1 MTKIDGVLF
10 KRMLLSGGNN
20 LYNHYPE
27 VDSLNVFPIPDGD
40 TGTNMNLTFSSGS
53 SAVFAKNETSISDV
67 AKTFAHGLIFG
78 ARGNSGVITSQI
90 FGGFAKGLE
99 GKAEVD
105 AITFANAWMTAKDVA
120 YRTVKVPVEGT
131 ILTVIREASQAL
143 YEKVEKDMSI
153 AECMDILYEEA
164 LHSLKRTPDLLP
176 VLKEAGVVDS
186 GGTGLCYI
194 LEGFKKA
201 LHNEIVEKS
210 MPQVTDTVP
219 TPNKVSDKDKE
230 NIKVQYCVQAYLE
243 LSHQDPLPLN
253 KKAFKE
259 DRFKALLEAYGENI
273 AVVNKDNVIRLKV
286 DTFKPGSILTYA
298 QQYGEFT
305 KVSINVK
312 DENEEYLFDDF
323 KVQEMPHKNYALIA
337 VGVGKGIEQLFKE
350 LSVDIVVS
358 GGQTMNPATKDFVDA
373 IEKLNADTIFI
384 FPNNGNIYLAA
395 SQAAEFVKDHQK
407 VIVIPTKTIN
417 EGLVACMVFNPEADV
432 EDNIASMKENISSVK
447 SGEITYAVKD
457 TTIDG
462 VTVAKDHFMGIQGKK
477 ILCCHKHK
485 VNTLFD
491 MLTQMVDEDSQIIT
505 IIFGEDVKDDEKKAV
520 TDYVQTK
527 YGDYMDISLADGL
540 QPVYSFLVSV
550 E

>member
-1 MTKIDGVLF
+1 MGYFMT
-10 KRMLLSGGNN
+10 
-20 LYNHYPE
+20 
-27 VDSLNVFPIPDGD
+27 LN
-40 TGTNMNLTFSSGS
+40 
-53 SAVFAKNETSISDV
+53 
-67 AKTFAHGLIFG
+67 
-78 ARGNSGVITSQI
+78 
-90 FGGFAKGLE
+90 
-99 GKAEVD
+99 
-105 AITFANAWMTAKDVA
+105 
-120 YRTVKVPVEGT
+120 
-131 ILTVIREASQAL
+131 
-143 YEKVEKDMSI
+143 
-153 AECMDILYEEA
+153 
-164 LHSLKRTPDLLP
+164 
-176 VLKEAGVVDS
+176 
-186 GGTGLCYI
+186 
-194 LEGFKKA
+194 
-201 LHNEIVEKS
+201 
-210 MPQVTDTVP
+210 
-219 TPNKVSDKDKE
+219 
-230 NIKVQYCVQAYLE
+230 
-243 LSHQDPLPLN
+243 
-253 KKAFKE
+253 
-259 DRFKALLEAYGENI
+259 ENI

-358 GGQTMNPATKDFVDA
+358 GGHTMNPATKDFVDA

-527 YGDYMDISLADGL
+527 YGDNMDISLADGL

>member
-1 MTKIDGVLF
+1 
-10 KRMLLSGGNN
+10 
-20 LYNHYPE
+20 
-27 VDSLNVFPIPDGD
+27 
-40 TGTNMNLTFSSGS
+40 
-53 SAVFAKNETSISDV
+53 
-67 AKTFAHGLIFG
+67 
-78 ARGNSGVITSQI
+78 
-90 FGGFAKGLE
+90 
-99 GKAEVD
+99 
-105 AITFANAWMTAKDVA
+105 
-120 YRTVKVPVEGT
+120 
-131 ILTVIREASQAL
+131 
-143 YEKVEKDMSI
+143 
-153 AECMDILYEEA
+153 
-164 LHSLKRTPDLLP
+164 
-176 VLKEAGVVDS
+176 
-186 GGTGLCYI
+186 
-194 LEGFKKA
+194 
-201 LHNEIVEKS
+201 
-210 MPQVTDTVP
+210 
-219 TPNKVSDKDKE
+219 
-230 NIKVQYCVQAYLE
+230 
-243 LSHQDPLPLN
+243 
-253 KKAFKE
+253 
-259 DRFKALLEAYGENI
+259 
-273 AVVNKDNVIRLKV
+273 
-286 DTFKPGSILTYA
+286 
-298 QQYGEFT
+298 
-305 KVSINVK
+305 
-312 DENEEYLFDDF
+312 
-323 KVQEMPHKNYALIA
+323 MPHKNYALIA

-527 YGDYMDISLADGL
+527 YGDNMDISLADGL